1 MGTSEDE
8 QFLDEIKLFV
18 IYLQEYYFDVYSK
31 EIVEEPLL
39 TGKEIMEILNLQPS
53 PEVGKIKN
61 MLLKAQIEGK
71 IKTRQQ
77 AVDFVKSITL

>member
-8 QFLDEIKLFV
+8 QFLDEVKLFV
-18 IYLQEYYFDVYSK
+18 IYLQEYYFDIYSK
-31 EIVEEPLL
+31 EIVEETLL
-39 TGKEIMEILNLQPS
+39 TGKEIMQLLKLQPS

-77 AVDFVKSITL
+77 AVDFVKGITL